1 MTEETETPPPAG
13 SNRKW
18 ALIGLGVVGAV
29 AAGAAISGGTNDL
42 EWSDSAAKENGK
54 AAVTAPPKANVLM
67 PAPAPAID
75 PASIVRGVINPQNES
90 TIASKMTA
98 RIIAMPF
105 REGQS
110 FGRGAL
116 LARFDCSQISAELKA
131 AEAASTAYRKTYET
145 NVELDQYNA
154 IGKNEVAVSQANL
167 GKARAEAAAVST
179 QLSDCAV
186 YAPYSGK
193 VVEQIAHA
201 REIAASGQP
210 LLKIQSGTDVEMELI
225 VPSRWLT
232 WLRPGA
238 TFGFA
243 IDETGNSVRGQVTRF
258 GASVDPVSKTIRVK
272 AKMTQSNGLILPGMS
287 GTATFDDPRAANP
300 AAVVTPATAAP
311 AVQPQNGQPQQ
322 GQPQQGAD
330 GKPS

>member
-1 MTEETETPPPAG
+1 MSEESDTPPATNPT
-13 SNRKW
+13 RKW
-18 ALIGLGVVGAV
+18 GLIGLGVVGAV
-29 AAGAAISGGTNDL
+29 AAGAAISGGANSV
-42 EWSDSAAKENGK
+42 EWSDSPTKDSIAVAA
-54 AAVTAPPKANVLM
+54 APAKANV
-67 PAPAPAID
+67 PVTPAAPAVD
-75 PASIVRGVINPQNES
+75 PASLVRGVINPQNES

-98 RIIAMPF
+98 RIVSMPF

-110 FGRGAL
+110 FGQGAL
-116 LARFDCSQISAELKA
+116 LASFDCSQIRAELKA
-131 AEAASTAYRKTYET
+131 AEAAATAYSKTYDT

-186 YAPYSGK
+186 HAPYAGK

-243 IDETGNSVRGQVTRF
+243 VDETGNSVRGQVTRF

-272 AKMTQSNGLILPGMS
+272 AKMTQSEGLILPGMS

-300 AAVVTPATAAP
+300 NAVVPASP
-311 AVQPQNGQPQQ
+311 AE
-322 GQPQQGAD
+322 PQQGAD

>member
-1 MTEETETPPPAG
+1 MTEQTDTPPPP
-13 SNRKW
+13 NPMRKW
-18 ALIGLGVVGAV
+18 GLIGLGVVGAV
-29 AAGAAISGGTNDL
+29 IAGVAISGSTNDI
-42 EWSDSAAKENGK
+42 EWSDNAAKEVEPSVTSSVK
-54 AAVTAPPKANVLM
+54 AAAPASV
-67 PAPAPAID
+67 AAPAID

-98 RIIAMPF
+98 RIISMPF

-131 AEAASTAYRKTYET
+131 AEAASMAYRKTYET

-154 IGKNEVAVSQANL
+154 VGKNEVAVSQANL

-238 TFGFA
+238 TFAFA
-243 IDETGNSVRGQVTRF
+243 IDETGNSVRGQVSRF

-300 AAVVTPATAAP
+300 NAVMPQTTVTPTA
-311 AVQPQNGQPQQ
+311 
-322 GQPQQGAD
+322 QPQQGAD